1 MATEGGQ
8 PGNDNAAR
16 GKEFR
21 AAIQRA
27 LAKRSSGAGWR
38 VALDKIATKLIELA
52 EDGEQW
58 AVQEVANRMDGKPA
72 QTTVLTGDEEGGP
85 VKIQSIEIK
94 AVDP

>member
-1 MATEGGQ
+1 MASEGGQ

-27 LAKRSSGAGWR
+27 LAKRSGGAGWR
-38 VALDKIATKLIELA
+38 VALDKIADKLLDHA
-52 EDGEQW
+52 EAGEQW
-58 AVQEVANRMDGKPA
+58 AVQEVGNRLDGKPA
-72 QTTVLTGDEEGGP
+72 QQVVLNGDEEGGP
-85 VKIQSIEIK
+85 VKIQEIQIK

>member
-27 LAKRSSGAGWR
+27 LAKRSGGAGWR
-38 VALDKIATKLIELA
+38 VALDKIAEKLLDKA
-52 EDGEQW
+52 DDGEQW
-58 AVQEVANRMDGKPA
+58 AVQEVANRFDGKPA
-72 QTTVLTGDEEGGP
+72 QTTVLIGDEEGGP
-85 VKIQSIEIK
+85 VRIQAIEIK

>member
-1 MATEGGQ
+1 MADVGA
-8 PGNDNAAR
+8 PVGNENAAR

-27 LAKRSSGAGWR
+27 LAKRSAGSGWR
-38 VALDKIATKLIELA
+38 VALDKIAEKLCDKA

-58 AVQEVANRMDGKPA
+58 AVQEIANRFDGKPA
-72 QTTVLTGDEEGGP
+72 QTTVLVGDEEGGP
-85 VKIQSIEIK
+85 VQIKSIEIK